1 MINSE
6 YERFYPFKC
15 SDLISNKL
23 KIGVDLSVPC
33 EEYIQ
38 SRIKYNGQIDF
49 MNDLYV
55 MQGKYE
61 DPIFGTFNA
70 YKHLNR
76 PSTIEFPA
84 LLEQARKSIA
94 DKICNNVI
102 EAYNTRNERTGNM
115 NDFKTFEENTKFA
128 HGRVLEILDHCFGTL
143 PRAIVELDATMLK
156 YIKVEMPSTTFDK
169 KGCSNMKKYNYGY
182 GLPTVSKV
190 ETYNNRVVKVTF
202 IDGTFTKSVCS
213 ENDIFD
219 IDVGITICM
228 MKRMFGKDGNKIY
241 NNMIR
246 DIHKTMDQNDKKK
259 LEEKTIKAANRDK
272 KQKFDAKKAEK
283 KAAERQEQIEIQ
295 KTAMIE
301 ALRQHDLETGD
312 DSK

>member
-1 MINSE
+1 MINS
-6 YERFYPFKC
+6 
-15 SDLISNKL
+15 D
-23 KIGVDLSVPC
+23 PC
-33 EEYIQ
+33 EEYIR
-38 SRIKYNGQIDF
+38 SRIKYCRQTDF
-49 MNDLYV
+49 MDNWDV
-55 MQGKYE
+55 IQGRYE
-61 DPIFGTFNA
+61 DPILGTFLA
-70 YKHLNR
+70 YEHVNLFSIGN
-76 PSTIEFPA
+76 PA
-84 LLEQARKSIA
+84 LLEQARIRLA
-94 DKICNNVI
+94 NKICNNVM
-102 EAYNTRNERTGNM
+102 EAYKTTNGRTVNM
-115 NDFKTFEENTKFA
+115 NGFKTFEENTKLA

-143 PRAIVELDATMLK
+143 PKATVELDANMLK
-156 YIKVEMPSTTFDK
+156 YIKLEMPSTTFDK

-190 ETYNNRVVKVTF
+190 ETYSNRVVKVTF

-228 MKRMFGKDGNKIY
+228 MKRMFGKDGNKVY

-246 DIHKTMDQNDKKK
+246 DIHKTMDLNEKKK
-259 LEEKTIKAANRDK
+259 LEEKAIKAANRDK

-283 KAAERQEQIEIQ
+283 KAAERQEQIDIQ